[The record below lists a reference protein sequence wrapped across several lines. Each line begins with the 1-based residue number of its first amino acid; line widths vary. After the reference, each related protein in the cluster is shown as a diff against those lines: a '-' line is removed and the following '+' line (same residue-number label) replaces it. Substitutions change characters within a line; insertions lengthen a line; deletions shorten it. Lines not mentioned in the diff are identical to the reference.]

1 MPPSPTSR
9 KFPNKL
15 RSNRGSNMIGYRN
28 ILWSTIFFL
37 VGFYIR
43 GIVDFYSVIDR
54 QQQQQDIQQTKDK
67 NQFSSLEKMLP
78 DERTD
83 DRTHWCVI
91 ANKFLPR
98 TTRGHFDHFPHA
110 SEIILP
116 CWSYFVK
123 NEVTK
128 RCGFA
133 LASKNFFLPAWI
145 KELVDAMGCQIKQ
158 SDQGL
163 PKSNIADFVPS
174 DDIQYIPNYY
184 LLRPRLDYFRYLDH
198 PEHAHMLRRLFVN
211 DECIATMKGND
222 KPWQIGI
229 IQRQGARRFDNLNE
243 IFETLV
249 QDIPEANIT
258 ITDFKFKTVKEQA
271 TWFATKDVIIASH
284 GAALTNSIFIT
295 PGTIVLQMYPPG
307 YFLQTLEVRLYS
319 NGFCYNLFPFLNL
332 MVMFFT

>member
-1 MPPSPTSR
+1 MEIT
-9 KFPNKL
+9 
-15 RSNRGSNMIGYRN
+15 
-28 ILWSTIFFL
+28 
-37 VGFYIR
+37 
-43 GIVDFYSVIDR
+43 
-54 QQQQQDIQQTKDK
+54 
-67 NQFSSLEKMLP
+67 LP

-98 TTRGHFDHFPHA
+98 TTRGHFDHFPHT

-123 NEVTK
+123 NGVTK

-133 LASKNFFLPAWI
+133 LVGKNFVLPSWI

-163 PKSNIADFVPS
+163 PKSNIVDFVPS

-211 DECIATMKGND
+211 DEYIATIKGND

-243 IFETLV
+243 IYETLV

-258 ITDFKFKTVKEQA
+258 ITDFKFETVKEQA
-271 TWFATKDVIIASH
+271 TWFATKDHQPLCAKNRH
-284 GAALTNSIFIT
+284 
-295 PGTIVLQMYPPG
+295 PGHD
-307 YFLQTLEVRLYS
+307 FS
-319 NGFCYNLFPFLNL
+319 F
-332 MVMFFT
+332 